1 MYTILFRITEIVYL
15 ITVIGVIV
23 VIISENRN
31 PIKTITWIMVLIFLP
46 VVGFVMYIVFG
57 QDYTKRRF
65 MSKRMYSKIKT
76 RPLAEIDS
84 SELVHYPSKHIDL
97 IKLLRNS
104 NQAHL
109 LYGSSVEYFV
119 TGRDKFQA
127 LFSDVD
133 KATDHI
139 HIEYYAWD
147 DDVIGNQLKNL
158 LIKKSA
164 EGVKIRV
171 IVDAVGSWR
180 VKNSFY
186 EQLRSAGI
194 EVEEFM
200 KVRFP
205 MFTSH
210 VNYRNHRK
218 IVVIDGQVGY
228 IGGMNVADRYING
241 PSWGN
246 WRDTH
251 IRIEG
256 KGVQGLQSI
265 FLIDWYLVSKS
276 LITARKYFPSL
287 ESYGDNLMQIVSSGP
302 YSPAREIMQG
312 FMQAIFGAQSY
323 IYIQTPYFIPPESLS
338 DALIAA
344 SVRGVDVRLMV
355 SRKSDTLLVQLASRS
370 YFKKLLR
377 AGINI
382 YFYEP
387 GFLHSK
393 LMVIDDSLTLIGSA
407 NFDIRSFEQN
417 LEVMAFIY
425 NEATAIRGKEI
436 FVEDQNNSTAIVLRE
451 WIKRPVWIRFK
462 ESFIRLFTPLL

>member
-15 ITVIGVIV
+15 ITVLGVIV

-46 VVGFVMYIVFG
+46 VVGFVIYIVFG

-84 SELVHYPSKHIDL
+84 SELVHYPSKYIDL

-109 LYGSSVEYFV
+109 LYGSSVEYFI

-127 LFSDVD
+127 LFHDID

-139 HIEYYAWD
+139 HIEYYVWD
-147 DDVIGNQLKNL
+147 DDVIGNQLKDL
-158 LIKKSA
+158 LIRKSA

-218 IVVIDGQVGY
+218 VVVIDGQVGY

-355 SRKSDTLLVQLASRS
+355 PRRSDTLLVQLASRS

-377 AGINI
+377 AGISI

-393 LMVIDDSLTLIGSA
+393 LMVIDDSLTLMGSA

-451 WIKRPVWIRFK
+451 WIKRPVWMRFK

>member
-15 ITVIGVIV
+15 ITVLGVIV

-46 VVGFVMYIVFG
+46 VVGFVIYIVFG

-84 SELVHYPSKHIDL
+84 SELVHYPSKYIDL

-109 LYGSSVEYFV
+109 LYGSSVEYFI

-127 LFSDVD
+127 LFRDID
-133 KATDHI
+133 KAIDHI
-139 HIEYYAWD
+139 HIEYYVWD
-147 DDVIGNQLKNL
+147 DDVIGNQLKDL
-158 LIKKSA
+158 LIRKSA

-218 IVVIDGQVGY
+218 VVVIDGQVGY

-355 SRKSDTLLVQLASRS
+355 PRRSDTLLVQLASRS

-377 AGINI
+377 AGISI

-393 LMVIDDSLTLIGSA
+393 LMVIDDSLTLMGSA

-451 WIKRPVWIRFK
+451 WIKRPVWMRFK

>member
-15 ITVIGVIV
+15 ITVLGVIV

-46 VVGFVMYIVFG
+46 VVGFVIYIVFG

-84 SELVHYPSKHIDL
+84 SELVHYPSKYIDL

-109 LYGSSVEYFV
+109 LYGSSVEYFI

-127 LFSDVD
+127 LFRDID
-133 KATDHI
+133 KAADHI
-139 HIEYYAWD
+139 HIEYYVWD

-218 IVVIDGQVGY
+218 VVVIDGQVGY

-355 SRKSDTLLVQLASRS
+355 PRRSDTLLVQLASRS

-377 AGINI
+377 AGISI

-393 LMVIDDSLTLIGSA
+393 LVVIDDSLTLMGSA

-451 WIKRPVWIRFK
+451 WIKRPVWMRFK

>member
-15 ITVIGVIV
+15 ITVLGVIV

-46 VVGFVMYIVFG
+46 VVGFVIYIVFG

-84 SELVHYPSKHIDL
+84 SELVHYPSKYIDL

-127 LFSDVD
+127 LFRDID
-133 KATDHI
+133 KAADHI
-139 HIEYYAWD
+139 HIEYYVWD

-200 KVRFP
+200 KVTFP

-228 IGGMNVADRYING
+228 IGGMNIADRYING

-265 FLIDWYLVSKS
+265 FLIDWYMVSKS
-276 LITARKYFPSL
+276 LITARKYFPPL
-287 ESYGDNLMQIVSSGP
+287 ESYGDNSMQIVSSGP

-338 DALIAA
+338 EALIAA

-355 SRKSDTLLVQLASRS
+355 PRRSDTLLVQLASRS

-393 LMVIDDSLTLIGSA
+393 LMVIDDSLTMMGSA

-425 NEATAIRGKEI
+425 NEVTAIRGKEI

-451 WIKRPVWIRFK
+451 WIKRPVWMRFK

>member
-15 ITVIGVIV
+15 ITVLGVIV

-46 VVGFVMYIVFG
+46 VVGFVIYIVFG

-84 SELVHYPSKHIDL
+84 SELVHYPSKYIDL

-109 LYGSSVEYFV
+109 LYGSSVEYFI

-127 LFSDVD
+127 LFRDID

-139 HIEYYAWD
+139 HIEYYVWD
-147 DDVIGNQLKNL
+147 DDVIGNQLKDL

-218 IVVIDGQVGY
+218 VVVIDGQVGY

-355 SRKSDTLLVQLASRS
+355 PRRSDTLLVQLASRS

-377 AGINI
+377 AGISI

-393 LMVIDDSLTLIGSA
+393 LVVIDDSLTLMGSA

-451 WIKRPVWIRFK
+451 WIKRPVWMRFK

>member
-15 ITVIGVIV
+15 ITVLGVIV

-46 VVGFVMYIVFG
+46 VVGFVIYIVFG

-84 SELVHYPSKHIDL
+84 SELVHYPSKYIDL

-109 LYGSSVEYFV
+109 LYGSSVEYFI

-127 LFSDVD
+127 LFRDID

-139 HIEYYAWD
+139 HIEYYVWD
-147 DDVIGNQLKNL
+147 DDVIGNQLKDL
-158 LIKKSA
+158 LIRKSA

-218 IVVIDGQVGY
+218 VVVIDGQVGY

-355 SRKSDTLLVQLASRS
+355 PRRSDTLLVQLASRS

-377 AGINI
+377 AGISI

-393 LMVIDDSLTLIGSA
+393 LVVIDDSLTLMGSA

-451 WIKRPVWIRFK
+451 WIKRPVWMRFK

>member
-15 ITVIGVIV
+15 ITVLGVIV

-46 VVGFVMYIVFG
+46 VVGFVIYIVFG

-84 SELVHYPSKHIDL
+84 SELVHYPSKYIGL

-109 LYGSSVEYFV
+109 LYGSSVEYFI

-127 LFSDVD
+127 LFRDID
-133 KATDHI
+133 KAIDHI
-139 HIEYYAWD
+139 HIEYYVWD
-147 DDVIGNQLKNL
+147 DDVIGNQLKDL
-158 LIKKSA
+158 LIRKSA

-218 IVVIDGQVGY
+218 VVVIDGQVGY

-265 FLIDWYLVSKS
+265 FLIDWYLVSRS

-355 SRKSDTLLVQLASRS
+355 PRRSDTLLVQLASRS

-377 AGINI
+377 AGISI

-393 LMVIDDSLTLIGSA
+393 LMVIDDSLTLMGSA

-451 WIKRPVWIRFK
+451 WIKRPVWMRFK

>member
-127 LFSDVD
+127 LFRDVD

-139 HIEYYAWD
+139 HIEYYVWD

-171 IVDAVGSWR
+171 IVDALGSWR

-287 ESYGDNLMQIVSSGP
+287 ERYGDNLMQIVSSGP

-355 SRKSDTLLVQLASRS
+355 PRKSDTLLIQLASRS

>member
-15 ITVIGVIV
+15 ITVLGVIV

-46 VVGFVMYIVFG
+46 VVGFVIYIVFG

-84 SELVHYPSKHIDL
+84 SELVHYPSKYIDL

-109 LYGSSVEYFV
+109 LYGSSVEYFI

-127 LFSDVD
+127 LFRDID

-139 HIEYYAWD
+139 HIEYYVWD
-147 DDVIGNQLKNL
+147 DDVIGNQLKDL
-158 LIKKSA
+158 LIRKSA

-218 IVVIDGQVGY
+218 VVVIDGQVGY

-344 SVRGVDVRLMV
+344 SVRGVDVRLIV
-355 SRKSDTLLVQLASRS
+355 PRRSDTLLVQLASRS

-377 AGINI
+377 AGISI

-393 LMVIDDSLTLIGSA
+393 LMVIDDSLTLMGSA

-451 WIKRPVWIRFK
+451 WIKRPVWMRFK